1 MAPGGSRPE
10 RLDVARITK
19 VHGLRG
25 EVVVDLLS
33 SEASRLDPGA
43 TLERDAGPP
52 LLVVASRPHQGKWLV
67 AFAGVGTREAAE
79 ALRGTVLRAEPI
91 DDPDALWL
99 DEVIGAAVRTVD
111 GDTCGTVVEVHP
123 NPAADLLVLDGG
135 ALVPTT
141 FVLGWAGEGEARH
154 LAIDPP
160 PGLLDLAD

>member
-10 RLDVARITK
+10 RLEVARITK

-25 EVVVDLLS
+25 DVVVDLVS
-33 SEASRLDPGA
+33 TEASRLEPGA
-43 TLERDAGPP
+43 VLERDAGPA
-52 LLVVASRPHQGKWLV
+52 LVVVASRPHQGKWLV
-67 AFAGVGTREAAE
+67 AFDGVGSREAAE
-79 ALRGTVLRAEPI
+79 ALRGTVLRAEPM

-111 GDTCGTVVEVHP
+111 GEAWGTVVEVHP
-123 NPAADLLVLDGG
+123 NPAADLLVLVGG

-141 FVLGWAGEGEARH
+141 FVVGWAGEADDRH
-154 LAIDPP
+154 LVIDPP

>member
-10 RLDVARITK
+10 RLEVARITK

-25 EVVVDLLS
+25 EVVVDLVS
-33 SEASRLDPGA
+33 TEPSRLDPGA
-43 TLERDAGPP
+43 TLERDRGPA
-52 LLVVASRPHQGKWLV
+52 LVVVASRPHQGKWLV
-67 AFAGVGTREAAE
+67 AFEGVGTREAAE
-79 ALRGTVLRAEPI
+79 ALRGAVLRAEPI

-111 GDTCGTVVEVHP
+111 GEACGTVVEVHP

-141 FVLGWAGEGEARH
+141 FVVGWAGEDGDRH
-154 LAIDPP
+154 LTIDPP